1 VISEIQGQICNEI
14 HDCQPLCGKSRS
26 NRSDGSTWLI
36 SRTVG
41 TCLVNPMCMK
51 RLAVN
56 SRMRND
62 RTPAAASLG
71 ESCSWLK
78 FVESYAYL
86 AFTSG
91 LGSIR
96 TCLAAFNDLRLSL
109 SPWFDTLPVRLQ
121 QVRRLLI
128 ALLHRTART
137 MLERYQRLPSIENVN
152 LK

>member
-1 VISEIQGQICNEI
+1 MSRERSAGRRAVISEIQGQIRNEI

-41 TCLVNPMCMK
+41 TCVVNPMCMK

-56 SRMRND
+56 SRVRND
-62 RTPAAASLG
+62 RTPAAASFRRKLLLA
-71 ESCSWLK
+71 LK
-78 FVESYAYL
+78 FVLRLSGFP
-86 AFTSG
+86 FTASAG

-96 TCLAAFNDLRLSL
+96 TCLAAFNDL
-109 SPWFDTLPVRLQ
+109 
-121 QVRRLLI
+121 
-128 ALLHRTART
+128 
-137 MLERYQRLPSIENVN
+137 QRLPSIESVD